1 MTDIVSERQ
10 RRVDLW
16 YTLAQQDLNDIE
28 PQRLRELGIYAGA
41 QGIWVDKTH
50 TASAETGPD
59 GVTVGIL
66 HTGRHY
72 PDDLSDDGVTY
83 HYPKTS
89 RPAARDSG
97 EIQATKNAMIHHL
110 PIFVVLPGK
119 TSEARRSLKLGWVCD
134 FDDEKRQFLI
144 LFGDEKPPPY
154 APAEAPNAPFQL
166 MGEPNKKSAKVL
178 VRRGQ
183 QRFRFQV
190 MSKYGYKC
198 AVCDISH
205 PELLKA
211 AHICGIAERGSDDWR
226 NGIPLCPTHHEAFD
240 EHLFCIDPKS
250 GEITCRSGINPKD
263 IGLVDLRFRT
273 LQNSPH
279 VDALHW
285 RWQVT
290 QKEWQAGES
299 KKSWT

>member
-1 MTDIVSERQ
+1 V
-10 RRVDLW
+10 
-16 YTLAQQDLNDIE
+16 
-28 PQRLRELGIYAGA
+28 A

-50 TASAETGPD
+50 TASPDTGPD

-72 PDDLSDDGVTY
+72 ADDLSDDGVIY

-97 EIQATKNAMIHHL
+97 EIQATKNAMIHQL

-119 TSEARRSLKLGWVCD
+119 KSPARRSLKLGWVCD
-134 FDDEKRQFLI
+134 FDDENHQFLI
-144 LFGDEKPPPY
+144 LFGDEKPPLY
-154 APAEAPNAPFQL
+154 ATPEAPSEPFQL
-166 MGEPNKKSAKVL
+166 MGEPNKKNAKVL

-198 AVCDISH
+198 AVCDIRH

-211 AHICGIAERGSDDWR
+211 AHICGMAERGSDDWR
-226 NGIPLCPTHHEAFD
+226 NGIPLCATHHEAFD
-240 EHLFCIDPKS
+240 CHLFGIHPHS
-250 GEITCRSGINPKD
+250 GAILCKPGVTQSE
-263 IGLVDLRFRT
+263 IGLSQPTLKTLR
-273 LQNSPH
+273 NAPH
-279 VDALHW
+279 REALEW
-285 RWQVT
+285 RWEVA
-290 QKEWQAGES
+290 QKEWKAH
-299 KKSWT
+299 